1 MGFFYYRREIAVL
14 PTTTGIEKKR
24 EKIDAL
30 NEKIVIL
37 LAKRT
42 QAAKK
47 IGELKKKAGIAVR
60 DYEREHA
67 VITQVR
73 GLAKLH
79 GLNLDHT
86 EKVFTAIMQGARKVQ
101 K

>member
-47 IGELKKKAGIAVR
+47 IVSVTLQCI
-60 DYEREHA
+60 
-67 VITQVR
+67 IFQ
-73 GLAKLH
+73 
-79 GLNLDHT
+79 
-86 EKVFTAIMQGARKVQ
+86 I
-101 K
+101 